1 MDIEIF
7 KLHKTL
13 AKKQNIKKFKSSELE
28 ILLIYVDMIHTEI
41 FRLADVQHFLI
52 DGTTNITGINL
63 LVIADYI
70 KNEPIP
76 DIIPLLD
83 KYLQE
88 KRNRIMGFITRMDKL
103 LKDRSIMINT
113 TLYRC
118 MQQMYKNNEIKTYS
132 SWSLLPIPF
141 FCDNTNIIYVMR
153 YNNRGLYTEND
164 DKIKL
169 KTDNV
174 FNEDDREYEVILPRG
189 LKFRIDATK
198 EEDMINIYNKNNTLR
213 TVQIIYITVI

>member
-1 MDIEIF
+1 MEIF

-13 AKKQNIKKFKSSELE
+13 AKKQNIKKFKTKELE
-28 ILLIYVDMIHTEI
+28 VLLIYVDIICKEI
-41 FRLADVQHFLI
+41 FRLADVQQFLI
-52 DGTTNITGINL
+52 DGSITNITRINL
-63 LVIADYI
+63 LNII
-70 KNEPIP
+70 SGFNENEPIP
-76 DIIPLLD
+76 DIMQLVD

-88 KRNRIMGFITRMDKL
+88 KRNSIMGFISRMDKL

-118 MQQMYKNNEIKTYS
+118 MKQIYKNNEITTYS

-141 FCDNTNIIYVMR
+141 FCDKTNIIYVMR
-153 YNNRGLYTEND
+153 YNNRGLYIEND

-169 KTDNV
+169 KTDYV
-174 FNEDDREYEVILPRG
+174 FNEDEREYEVILPRG

-213 TVQIIYITVI
+213 TVQMIYITII